1 MKKTII
7 ISILA
12 SLCAFGYAQ
21 KKMPAM
27 PYPGHS
33 EIFLESLK
41 DARRM
46 GLDVS
51 IDEAALEQEQQKAPA
66 AVAAEA
72 DTEVGY
78 LNPAGTLFL
87 GFDEAGKGTFMK
99 APGVIGAWSDSIP
112 CWKWINQRTRYKTV
126 KYLTSFLKEYPSYN
140 DGENYYVDQEGNFC
154 DTILA
159 SGGYQDAYAMD
170 ADGDAGYYWQHATP
184 LQTTKYN
191 DGTEKT
197 YMMLSSASKPSADKC
212 PIAAGGL
219 PTSNTSDGLWPL
231 TNAVST
237 SRSGV
242 STELIANTE
251 GDGMVDYFFGS
262 SLYTVDSVMI
272 PNAAQDADSMTYER
286 YKPVKISTYYSH
298 PQAPLYIKSVTLA
311 LCSDKYTK
319 QNQGDLKF
327 DTLYMRIKDE
337 AGNELAYSV
346 ATEAN
351 LGSHMTYKN
360 GKLLT
365 FYMQDT
371 TAYGEILREGLLVD
385 KAFIIEITGFK
396 DTDNWAIYAAK
407 STVHA
412 SKSEMYYEG
421 GVVKKI
427 AYDPYIM
434 LNGIYPTLENYL
446 SSRDIE
452 TGQVGDTIPVNF
464 VSYNA
469 NGYQYIASY
478 AKLGADYNEFAFYST
493 FVPYDSLKRTWT
505 FDIEQPD
512 YIQMVADYEY
522 NISGDDED
530 PITLWSYYRLFTLYI
545 YAKET
550 PRIGDCIKFG
560 KAGKSIVLRIDEIN
574 GSQDINQ
581 LSAVTKLE
589 KVLKNGQVLIRKNGH
604 VYNTFGQKIQ

>member
-1 MKKTII
+1 MKKTFI

-21 KKMPAM
+21 KKMPAT
-27 PYPGHS
+27 PFPGHS

-41 DARRM
+41 NARRM
-46 GLDVS
+46 GHDVTVN
-51 IDEAALEQEQQKAPA
+51 EAADSPKQAPA
-66 AVAAEA
+66 AAQA
-72 DTEVGY
+72 DLSEVGY

-87 GFDEAGKGTFMK
+87 GFDEEGKGTFLK
-99 APGVIGAWSDSIP
+99 NPGVIGAWSDSIP
-112 CWKWINQRTRYKTV
+112 CWKWINQRTHYKSV
-126 KYLTSFLKEYPSYN
+126 KYLTLFLKEYPSYN
-140 DGENYYVDQEGNFC
+140 DGENYFVDQEGNFC
-154 DTILA
+154 DSILS

-170 ADGDAGYYWQHATP
+170 ADGDLGYYWQMATP

-197 YMMLSSASKPSADKC
+197 YLMLSTAAKPSADNC

-219 PTSNTSDGLWPL
+219 PSSQTKDGLWPL

-237 SRSGV
+237 SRAGLSI
-242 STELIANTE
+242 ELIANTE
-251 GDGMVDYFFGS
+251 GDGMVDYLFGS

-286 YKPVKISTYYSH
+286 YKPVKISTRYSK

-311 LCSDKYTK
+311 LCSDKYTRQK
-319 QNQGDLKF
+319 QDDLKF
-327 DTLYMRIKDE
+327 DTLRMRIKNE
-337 AGNELAYSV
+337 SGKELAYAE
-346 ATEAN
+346 ATAAN
-351 LGSHMTYKN
+351 LGSNMSYKI

-365 FYMQDT
+365 FSMQDT
-371 TAYGEILREGLLVD
+371 TAYGEVLREGVLIDEPFVL
-385 KAFIIEITGFK
+385 EITGFK

-407 STVHA
+407 STVHE
-412 SKSEMYYEG
+412 SKTEMYYEG

-427 AYDPYIM
+427 EYDPYIM

-446 SSRDIE
+446 SSSNIE

-464 VSYNA
+464 VSYHG

-505 FDIEQPD
+505 FDIEQPE
-512 YIQMVADYEY
+512 YISMVADYEY
-522 NISGDDED
+522 NLSGDDED
-530 PITLWSYYRLFTLYI
+530 PVTLWAYYRLFTLYI

-550 PRIGDCIKFG
+550 PKIGDCIKFG

-574 GSQDINQ
+574 GSQDVDQVNV
-581 LSAVTKLE
+581 AGKAE

-604 VYNTFGQKIQ
+604 TFNTFGQKIQ